1 MKEGEHVLT
10 REQKIDVVDELV
22 CYFSPIADSAYDGK
36 AYERQVD
43 AEFVFD
49 AILSDFI
56 EVARQYKSPFGSV
69 EKAGKRALTFL
80 IDMRDEIDDVIKE
93 LQEEGKE

>member
-1 MKEGEHVLT
+1 MLT
-10 REQKIDVVDELV
+10 RDQKIDVVDELV

-36 AYERQVD
+36 AYERQID
-43 AEFVFD
+43 AEFVLD

-69 EKAGKRALTFL
+69 EKAGKRALSFL
-80 IDMRDEIDDVIKE
+80 IDIRDEIDDVIKE
-93 LQEEGKE
+93 LEEEGKQ